1 MGHII
6 TDLKETFRRG
16 NTFIRLIYINVGIFV
31 IGTLISVILQLF
43 NLSATGI
50 FDLFALPASL
60 HRFILQPWSLL
71 SYMFMHAGFLHIL
84 FNMLWLYWFGSLF
97 LYFFSG
103 KHLRGL
109 YVLGGIC
116 GGLSTRNMYCKVH
129 RPVNTPGVSDNKG
142 KCVQLVEY
150 LSKELKEERTYYDN
164 FFSQKED
171 YVTPLTVMYHMDNN
185 HRTLKRNDDKFYML
199 TINPSG
205 EEQQHLIEKVTGKK
219 TGEFPELSPEQ
230 QKEVLAE
237 MKRLTR
243 ECMDEYARNFYRE
256 KIRSGDDLVWYGRVE
271 TERHYK
277 GDDPEVEAGKAKA
290 GERKPGLQLHVHII
304 VSRMDRSQT
313 VSLSPLSKSRGN
325 RQVLDGRDVV
335 VGFDRSQWSARCAS
349 RFNQRYGYFPY
360 CRSKDEGL
368 KEYSGEWKARNELR
382 NETVSRIKREILHG
396 EFREERRLYMN
407 VCRLYRF
414 VVNPRKAI
422 IQELERLGT
431 DLLTG
436 RER

>member
-1 MGHII
+1 M
-6 TDLKETFRRG
+6 
-16 NTFIRLIYINVGIFV
+16 
-31 IGTLISVILQLF
+31 
-43 NLSATGI
+43 
-50 FDLFALPASL
+50 
-60 HRFILQPWSLL
+60 
-71 SYMFMHAGFLHIL
+71 
-84 FNMLWLYWFGSLF
+84 
-97 LYFFSG
+97 
-103 KHLRGL
+103 
-109 YVLGGIC
+109 
-116 GGLSTRNMYCKVH
+116 
-129 RPVNTPGVSDNKG
+129 
-142 KCVQLVEY
+142 QLVEY

-205 EEQQHLIEKVTGKK
+205 EEQQHLIEKVTGEK

-349 RFNQRYGYFPY
+349 RFNQRYGYFLY

-396 EFREERRLYMN
+396 EFKEERRLYMN

>member
-1 MGHII
+1 
-6 TDLKETFRRG
+6 
-16 NTFIRLIYINVGIFV
+16 
-31 IGTLISVILQLF
+31 
-43 NLSATGI
+43 
-50 FDLFALPASL
+50 
-60 HRFILQPWSLL
+60 
-71 SYMFMHAGFLHIL
+71 
-84 FNMLWLYWFGSLF
+84 
-97 LYFFSG
+97 
-103 KHLRGL
+103 
-109 YVLGGIC
+109 
-116 GGLSTRNMYCKVH
+116 MYCKVH

-150 LSKELKEERTYYDN
+150 LSKELKEERPYYDN
-164 FFSQKED
+164 FFSQEED
-171 YVTPLTVMYHMDNN
+171 YVTPLTVMHHMDNN

-205 EEQQHLIEKVTGKK
+205 EEQRHLIEKVTGEK

-230 QKEVLAE
+230 QREVLAE

-256 KIRSGDDLVWYGRVE
+256 KIKSGDDLVWYGRVE

-304 VSRMDRSQT
+304 VSRMDRTQT

-349 RFNQRYGYFPY
+349 GFNRRYGYFPY

-368 KEYSGEWKARNELR
+368 KEYSREWKARNELR

-396 EFREERRLYMN
+396 ELREERRLYMN
-407 VCRLYRF
+407 ICRLYRF

-422 IQELERLGT
+422 IQELKRLGT
-431 DLLTG
+431 ELLTG

>member
-1 MGHII
+1 MSEKGTSLAQYVEHFGLEILNHGDTYETDKVESTNVNRPDLQILGLFDYFDARRIQVMGKAELTYIM
-6 TDLKETFRRG
+6 KMSENRR
-16 NTFIRLIYINVGIFV
+16 TKVFD
-31 IGTLISVILQLF
+31 
-43 NLSATGI
+43 
-50 FDLFALPASL
+50 DLFSYTIPAL
-60 HRFILQPWSLL
+60 
-71 SYMFMHAGFLHIL
+71 
-84 FNMLWLYWFGSLF
+84 
-97 LYFFSG
+97 
-103 KHLRGL
+103 
-109 YVLGGIC
+109 VLA
-116 GGLSTRNMYCKVH
+116 RNMECPAECLQCARNH
-129 RPVNTPGVSDNKG
+129 GRTLLRTTERTADFTSHTM
-142 KCVQLVEY
+142 EY
-150 LSKELKEERTYYDN
+150 LSKELKEERPYYDN

-171 YVTPLTVMYHMDNN
+171 YVTPLTVMHHMDNN

-205 EEQQHLIEKVTGKK
+205 EEQQHLIEKVTGEK

-277 GDDPEVEAGKAKA
+277 GDDPEVKAGKAKA

-349 RFNQRYGYFPY
+349 RFNRLYGYFPY

-368 KEYSGEWKARNELR
+368 KEYSGEWKVRNELR

-422 IQELERLGT
+422 IQELKRLGT

>member
-1 MGHII
+1 M
-6 TDLKETFRRG
+6 
-16 NTFIRLIYINVGIFV
+16 
-31 IGTLISVILQLF
+31 
-43 NLSATGI
+43 
-50 FDLFALPASL
+50 
-60 HRFILQPWSLL
+60 
-71 SYMFMHAGFLHIL
+71 
-84 FNMLWLYWFGSLF
+84 
-97 LYFFSG
+97 
-103 KHLRGL
+103 
-109 YVLGGIC
+109 
-116 GGLSTRNMYCKVH
+116 
-129 RPVNTPGVSDNKG
+129 
-142 KCVQLVEY
+142 
-150 LSKELKEERTYYDN
+150 
-164 FFSQKED
+164 
-171 YVTPLTVMYHMDNN
+171 
-185 HRTLKRNDDKFYML
+185 
-199 TINPSG
+199 
-205 EEQQHLIEKVTGKK
+205 
-219 TGEFPELSPEQ
+219 
-230 QKEVLAE
+230 
-237 MKRLTR
+237 
-243 ECMDEYARNFYRE
+243 
-256 KIRSGDDLVWYGRVE
+256 E

-368 KEYSGEWKARNELR
+368 KEYSGEWKVRNELR

-422 IQELERLGT
+422 IQELKRLGT